1 MVDNAAQG
9 VCPDKAVPDVGVAVL
24 AGTPL
29 VPAVID
35 MKKGNLIFSNQL
47 IKSVNY
53 PVKII
58 YDIVS
63 LSKMAASSSKLRPI
77 SEPFP
82 AMVSSAM

>member
-35 MKKGNLIFSNQL
+35 MKKCNLIFSNQL

-53 PVKII
+53 PVEII

-63 LSKMAASSSKLRPI
+63 GVVQMTGVHTDAKP
-77 SEPFP
+77 
-82 AMVSSAM
+82 VT